1 MRVARISMVAFVV
14 GLAMQARAEEPP
26 TSEAA
31 TASTE
36 AAPSSDSAEDLAK
49 KTQNPVADLYSFPF
63 QDNIGFNYG
72 PTQAVQNVMNF
83 QPVIPL
89 HFGPLNVIT
98 RTIFPIIT
106 QPSFIPG
113 AGGTTGLG
121 DTTFTAFLSPA
132 GGGTDLIWG
141 VGPVVTFPTAT
152 SPLLGSQSTYGLG
165 VSVVV
170 LSMQGPW
177 VFGALANNV
186 WSVAGDSAN
195 NFLLQPF
202 VNFNFKGGWFLTTS
216 PIITANWEAS
226 SGNQWIV
233 PFGGGGGKLQF
244 FGKVPI
250 NFTAQAYWNGVHPN
264 SQDALPYADWT
275 LRLQATLIL

>member
-1 MRVARISMVAFVV
+1 MRVARISIVAFVIGFAV
-14 GLAMQARAEEPP
+14 EARSEEPP
-26 TSEAA
+26 TGESA
-31 TASTE
+31 TATTD
-36 AAPSSDSAEDLAK
+36 AAHSSDSAEDLAK

-141 VGPVVTFPTAT
+141 VGPVATFPTAT
-152 SPLLGSQSTYGLG
+152 SAALGSQSTCGLG

-177 VFGALANNV
+177 VFGALANNA

-202 VNFNFKGGWFLTTS
+202 VNLNFKGGWFLTTS

-264 SQDALPYADWT
+264 SQGALPYADWT